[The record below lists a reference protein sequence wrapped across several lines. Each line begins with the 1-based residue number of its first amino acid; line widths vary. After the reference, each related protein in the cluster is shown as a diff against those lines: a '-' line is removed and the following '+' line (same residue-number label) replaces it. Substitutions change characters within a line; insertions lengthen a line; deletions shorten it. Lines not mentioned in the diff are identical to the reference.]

1 MANNWLRLWHDMPND
16 PKWRTIARAS
26 KQPLA
31 LVQAVYLHLLV
42 DASRNVTRGVTT
54 VTVEDLASALDADEP
69 QIEAI
74 LGAMQ
79 GRVLDGD
86 RLSGWEARQ
95 PAREDLGD
103 PQTGAKSAA
112 QRKREQRER
121 ARKQVPQPACHDV
134 SRNVTTDKD
143 KDTEITLSHTP
154 AQARETL
161 AAAAEPPAPASLPAA
176 GPHPMT
182 LEWVPDQRRLKALA
196 VRAGLPLTLFAQE
209 AISGFVIHHAAKGL
223 TKTSAEWHAAL
234 VIWVKR
240 DAEQARS
247 QAARV
252 VSFPAQ
258 RRANGPNFDD
268 TSWGD
273 DLGDL

>member
-1 MANNWLRLWHDMPND
+1 MANTWLRLWHDMPND
-16 PKWRTIARAS
+16 PKWRTIARTS

-54 VTVEDLASALDADEP
+54 VTTEDLASALDADEE

-74 LGAMQ
+74 LSAMQ
-79 GRVLDGD
+79 GRVLDDD
-86 RLSGWEARQ
+86 RLSGWDARQ

-121 ARKQVPQPACHDV
+121 DRAKAWNATCHDE

-143 KDTEITLSHTP
+143 TDTEINPSHTP
-154 AQARETL
+154 AEVREEP
-161 AAAAEPPAPASLPAA
+161 AAAEQTPAAPMPTA

-182 LEWVPDQRRLKALA
+182 LEWEPDQRRLKALA
-196 VRAGLPLTLFAQE
+196 MRAGLPLTLFAQE
-209 AISGFVIHHAAKGL
+209 AIAGFVIYHEAKGL
-223 TKTSAEWHAAL
+223 TRTSSEWHAAL
-234 VIWVKR
+234 VNWVKR

-247 QAARV
+247 QAGRV

-268 TSWGD
+268 TSWAD
-273 DLGDL
+273 DLGGL

>member
-16 PKWRTIARAS
+16 PKWRTIARVA
-26 KQPLA
+26 KQSLA

-42 DASRNVTRGVTT
+42 DGSRNVTRGVTS
-54 VTVEDLASALDADEP
+54 VTVEDLASALDCDEA

-74 LGAMQ
+74 LAAMQ

-95 PAREDLGD
+95 PAREDVGD
-103 PQTGAKSAA
+103 PQSGAKSAA
-112 QRKREQRER
+112 ERKRAQRER
-121 ARKQVPQPACHDV
+121 ERRAAAVAACHAM

-143 KDTEITLSHTP
+143 KDTDKEPSLSP
-154 AQARETL
+154 AGAGDAPSASFPAL
-161 AAAAEPPAPASLPAA
+161 PSAPPRGDA
-176 GPHPMT
+176 PHPMT
-182 LEWVPDQRRLKALA
+182 LDWEPDQQRLKALA
-196 VRAGLPLTLFAQE
+196 MRAGLSLDLFAQE
-209 AISGFVIHHAAKGL
+209 AIAGFVIHHEAKGL
-223 TKTSAEWHAAL
+223 SKSPGEWLAAL
-234 VIWVKR
+234 VCWVKR
-240 DAEQARS
+240 DAEQAKA

-252 VSFPAQ
+252 VNFPAQ

-268 TSWGD
+268 TSWAD